1 MAGSPE
7 KYLIYR
13 GWSTKVKQGKN
24 TSQENH
30 NHSVGGSNPSIATIF
45 YNDLEVSLLLAIK
58 SCSIYVP
65 FLVDPIPSL
74 ASSG

>member
-30 NHSVGGSNPSIATIF
+30 NHSVGGSNPSIAT
-45 YNDLEVSLLLAIK
+45 K
-58 SCSIYVP
+58 VP
-65 FLVDPIPSL
+65 KDFQDNHR
-74 ASSG
+74 